1 MDPQI
6 LQRLEATLNH
16 QAPAEH
22 WQNAMV
28 PAAMV
33 VDLLEAC
40 SAALRSSGARH
51 EAQLLDGLRR
61 GFLARRHNPRLR
73 QEDDPAVAIQV
84 PTRAPRRP
92 MGRRLPG
99 FGRVIR

>member
-1 MDPQI
+1 MDPAI
-6 LQRLEATLNH
+6 LRRLEDTLNQ
-16 QAPAEH
+16 QAPEQH
-22 WQNAMV
+22 WQQAMV

-61 GFLARRHNPRLR
+61 GFLARRHNDRCREEPS
-73 QEDDPAVAIQV
+73 PAERTPV
-84 PTRAPRRP
+84 PTRQPKA
-92 MGRRLPG
+92 MARRLPG
-99 FGRVIR
+99 FGRVS